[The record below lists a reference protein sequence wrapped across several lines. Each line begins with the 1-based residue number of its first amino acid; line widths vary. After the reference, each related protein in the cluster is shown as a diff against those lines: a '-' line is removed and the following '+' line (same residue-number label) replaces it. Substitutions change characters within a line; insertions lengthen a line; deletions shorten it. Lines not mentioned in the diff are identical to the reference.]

1 MSSKLSTFICQN
13 CGTETSQYFGKCL
26 NCNSW
31 NSIVEEIK
39 SKRSKHQD
47 IKNNKKSIPFN
58 EISSKK
64 ISRFTSGFREFD
76 RVLGGG
82 IVPGSVVLLGGEPG
96 IGKST
101 IVLQSAGKISL
112 NQKVLYITA
121 EESLEQVKI
130 RWERLNQKS
139 INLQIFAETNLS
151 LIIEEIERVNP
162 SFAIIDSIQAIHNHE
177 MESSP
182 GSVSQVRACSSE
194 LQNLAKD
201 NNIAL
206 LIIGH
211 VTKDGAL
218 AGPKTLEHLVDTV
231 INFEGDNISS
241 HRLLRSI
248 KNRFGSTFEIGIF
261 EMLEEGLREIKNPS
275 SIFTNKE
282 NISGVTTTI
291 TNEGSRP
298 LAVDIQALVNKTFYS
313 NPRRTT
319 TGISINRLHQILA
332 VIEKHVGIKLSEFDC
347 YIATGGGFEIN
358 DPSSDLGVAISI
370 LSSLKN
376 IPPLVS
382 SSFIGELGLSGQV
395 RKSNN
400 LRSKIEE
407 AVRLGI
413 KNIVVPKLEEELNN
427 NFQKLINIKEIS
439 NIKEAVDYSL
449 SKEKNQRYISIEL
462 LPEFFNQFSISRYPP
477 GYNLTALD
485 QTSAALSNQI
495 SL

>member
-1 MSSKLSTFICQN
+1 MSNKFSTFICQN
-13 CGTETSQYFGKCL
+13 CGSETSQYFGRCL
-26 NCNSW
+26 NCNEW
-31 NSIVEEIK
+31 NTIVEERK
-39 SKRSKHQD
+39 KTGSKITSVNK
-47 IKNNKKSIPFN
+47 NKKSKLFN
-58 EISSKK
+58 EIEIGN
-64 ISRFTSGFREFD
+64 ISRFSSGFKEFD

-82 IVPGSVVLLGGEPG
+82 IVPGSIVLLGGEPG

-112 NQKVLYITA
+112 NEKVLYITA

-130 RWERLNQKS
+130 RWERLNQSSLDLK
-139 INLQIFAETNLS
+139 IYAETNLS
-151 LIIEEIERVNP
+151 LIIEEIKKIKP
-162 SFAIIDSIQAIHNHE
+162 GFAIIDSIQAINNDE

-182 GSVSQVRACSSE
+182 GSVSQVRTCSSE
-194 LQNLAKD
+194 LQNLAKE

-218 AGPKTLEHLVDTV
+218 AGPKTLEHLVDV
-231 INFEGDNISS
+231 VLNFEGDNIAS
-241 HRLLRSI
+241 HRLLRSV

-261 EMLEEGLREIKNPS
+261 EMLENGLREVINPS

-282 NISGVTTTI
+282 NIAGVTTTI

-298 LAVDIQALVNKTFYS
+298 FAVDIQALVNKTFYN

-319 TGISINRLHQILA
+319 TGMSINRLHQILA
-332 VIEKHVGIKLSEFDC
+332 VIEKHVGIKLSEYDC

-376 IPPLVS
+376 IPPLINCA
-382 SSFIGELGLSGQV
+382 FIGELGLSGQV
-395 RKSNN
+395 RQASNI
-400 LRSKIEE
+400 RTKIDE

-413 KNIVVPKLEEELNN
+413 KNILVPKITGEIKDS
-427 NFQKLINIKEIS
+427 FQKFIQIKEIS
-439 NIKEAVDYSL
+439 NINEAINY
-449 SKEKNQRYISIEL
+449 
-462 LPEFFNQFSISRYPP
+462 
-477 GYNLTALD
+477 AL
-485 QTSAALSNQI
+485 NE
-495 SL
+495 

>member
-1 MSSKLSTFICQN
+1 MSSKFSTFVCQN
-13 CGTETSQYFGKCL
+13 CGYETSQYFGRCI
-26 NCNSW
+26 NCKEW
-31 NSIVEEIK
+31 NTIVEERK
-39 SKRSKHQD
+39 NTRSKTTSVN
-47 IKNNKKSIPFN
+47 KNKKSKLFN
-58 EISSKK
+58 EIEIGS
-64 ISRFTSGFREFD
+64 ISRFTSGFKEFD

-82 IVPGSVVLLGGEPG
+82 IVPGSIVLLGGEPG

-112 NQKVLYITA
+112 NGKVLYITA

-130 RWERLNQKS
+130 RWERLNQSSLDLK
-139 INLQIFAETNLS
+139 IYAETNLS
-151 LIIEEIERVNP
+151 LIIEEIKKIKP
-162 SFAIIDSIQAIHNHE
+162 GFAIIDSIQAINNDE

-182 GSVSQVRACSSE
+182 GSVSQVRTCSSE
-194 LQNLAKD
+194 LQNLAKE

-218 AGPKTLEHLVDTV
+218 AGPKTLEHLVDV
-231 INFEGDNISS
+231 VLNFEGDNIAS
-241 HRLLRSI
+241 HRLLRSV

-261 EMLEEGLREIKNPS
+261 EMLENGLREVINPS

-282 NISGVTTTI
+282 NIAGVTTTI

-298 LAVDIQALVNKTFYS
+298 FAVDIQALVNKTFYN

-319 TGISINRLHQILA
+319 TGMSINRLHQILA
-332 VIEKHVGIKLSEFDC
+332 VIEKHVGIKLSEYDC

-376 IPPLVS
+376 IPPLINCA
-382 SSFIGELGLSGQV
+382 FIGELGLSGQV
-395 RKSNN
+395 RQASNI
-400 LRSKIEE
+400 RAKIDE

-413 KNIVVPKLEEELNN
+413 KNILVPKITSEIKDS
-427 NFQKLINIKEIS
+427 FQKFIQIKEIS
-439 NIKEAVDYSL
+439 NINEAINYALKE
-449 SKEKNQRYISIEL
+449 
-462 LPEFFNQFSISRYPP
+462 
-477 GYNLTALD
+477 
-485 QTSAALSNQI
+485 
-495 SL
+495 

>member
-1 MSSKLSTFICQN
+1 MSNKFSTFICQN
-13 CGTETSQYFGKCL
+13 CGSETSQYFGRCL
-26 NCNSW
+26 NCNEW
-31 NSIVEEIK
+31 NTIVEERK
-39 SKRSKHQD
+39 NTRSK
-47 IKNNKKSIPFN
+47 ITSVNKNKKSKLFN
-58 EISSKK
+58 EIEIGN
-64 ISRFTSGFREFD
+64 ISRFTSGFKEFD

-82 IVPGSVVLLGGEPG
+82 IVPGSIVLLGGEPG

-112 NQKVLYITA
+112 NGKVLYITA

-130 RWERLNQKS
+130 RWERLNQNSLDLK
-139 INLQIFAETNLS
+139 IYAETNLS
-151 LIIEEIERVNP
+151 LIIEEIKKIKP
-162 SFAIIDSIQAIHNHE
+162 GFAIIDSIQAINNDE

-182 GSVSQVRACSSE
+182 GSVSQVRTCSSE
-194 LQNLAKD
+194 LQNLAKE

-218 AGPKTLEHLVDTV
+218 AGPKTLEHLVDV
-231 INFEGDNISS
+231 VLNFEGDNIAS
-241 HRLLRSI
+241 HRLLRSV

-261 EMLEEGLREIKNPS
+261 EMLENGLREVINPS

-298 LAVDIQALVNKTFYS
+298 FAVDIQALVNKTFYN

-319 TGISINRLHQILA
+319 TGMSINRLHQILA
-332 VIEKHVGIKLSEFDC
+332 VIEKHVGIKLSEYDC

-376 IPPLVS
+376 IPPLINCA
-382 SSFIGELGLSGQV
+382 FIGELGLSGQV
-395 RKSNN
+395 RQASNI
-400 LRSKIEE
+400 RAKIDE

-413 KNIVVPKLEEELNN
+413 KNILVPKITSEIKDS
-427 NFQKLINIKEIS
+427 FQKFIQIKEIS
-439 NIKEAVDYSL
+439 NINEAINY
-449 SKEKNQRYISIEL
+449 
-462 LPEFFNQFSISRYPP
+462 
-477 GYNLTALD
+477 AL
-485 QTSAALSNQI
+485 NE
-495 SL
+495 

>member
-1 MSSKLSTFICQN
+1 MSNKFSTFICQN
-13 CGTETSQYFGKCL
+13 CGSETSQYFGRCL
-26 NCNSW
+26 NCNEW
-31 NSIVEEIK
+31 NTIVEERK
-39 SKRSKHQD
+39 NTRSK
-47 IKNNKKSIPFN
+47 ITSVNKNKKSKLFN
-58 EISSKK
+58 EIEIGN
-64 ISRFTSGFREFD
+64 ISRFTSGFKEFD

-82 IVPGSVVLLGGEPG
+82 IVPGSIVLLGGEPG

-112 NQKVLYITA
+112 NEKVLYITA

-130 RWERLNQKS
+130 RWERLNQSSLDLK
-139 INLQIFAETNLS
+139 IYAETNLS
-151 LIIEEIERVNP
+151 SIIEEIKKIKP
-162 SFAIIDSIQAIHNHE
+162 GFAIIDSIQAINNDE

-182 GSVSQVRACSSE
+182 GSVSQVRTCSSE
-194 LQNLAKD
+194 LQNLAKE

-218 AGPKTLEHLVDTV
+218 AGPKTLEHLVDV
-231 INFEGDNISS
+231 VLNFEGDNIAS
-241 HRLLRSI
+241 HRLLRSV

-261 EMLEEGLREIKNPS
+261 EMLENGLREVINPS

-291 TNEGSRP
+291 TSEGSRP
-298 LAVDIQALVNKTFYS
+298 FAVDIQALVNKTFYN

-319 TGISINRLHQILA
+319 TGMSINRLHQILA
-332 VIEKHVGIKLSEFDC
+332 VIEKHVGIKLSEYDC

-376 IPPLVS
+376 IPPLINCA
-382 SSFIGELGLSGQV
+382 FIGELGLSGQV
-395 RKSNN
+395 RQASNI
-400 LRSKIEE
+400 RAKIDE

-413 KNIVVPKLEEELNN
+413 KNILVPKITSEIKDS
-427 NFQKLINIKEIS
+427 FQKFIQIIEIS
-439 NIKEAVDYSL
+439 NINEAI
-449 SKEKNQRYISIEL
+449 NH
-462 LPEFFNQFSISRYPP
+462 
-477 GYNLTALD
+477 ALND
-485 QTSAALSNQI
+485 
-495 SL
+495 

>member
-1 MSSKLSTFICQN
+1 MSNKFSTFICQN
-13 CGTETSQYFGKCL
+13 CGSETSQYFGRCL
-26 NCNSW
+26 NCNEW
-31 NSIVEEIK
+31 NTIVEERK
-39 SKRSKHQD
+39 NTRSKTTSVN
-47 IKNNKKSIPFN
+47 KNKKSKLFN
-58 EISSKK
+58 EIEIGN
-64 ISRFTSGFREFD
+64 ISRFTSGFKEFD

-82 IVPGSVVLLGGEPG
+82 IVPGSIVLLGGEPG

-112 NQKVLYITA
+112 NGKVLYITA

-130 RWERLNQKS
+130 RWERLNQSSLDLK
-139 INLQIFAETNLS
+139 IYAETNLS
-151 LIIEEIERVNP
+151 LIIEEIKKIKP
-162 SFAIIDSIQAIHNHE
+162 GFAIIDSIQAINNDE

-182 GSVSQVRACSSE
+182 GSVSQVRTCSSE
-194 LQNLAKD
+194 LQNLAKE

-218 AGPKTLEHLVDTV
+218 AGPKTLEHLVDV
-231 INFEGDNISS
+231 VLNFEGDNIAS
-241 HRLLRSI
+241 HRLLRSV

-261 EMLEEGLREIKNPS
+261 EMLENGLREVINPS

-298 LAVDIQALVNKTFYS
+298 FAVDIQALVNKTFYN

-319 TGISINRLHQILA
+319 TGMSINRLHQILA
-332 VIEKHVGIKLSEFDC
+332 VIEKHVGIKLSEYDC

-376 IPPLVS
+376 IPPLINCA
-382 SSFIGELGLSGQV
+382 FIGELGLSGQV
-395 RKSNN
+395 RQASNI
-400 LRSKIEE
+400 RAKIDE

-413 KNIVVPKLEEELNN
+413 KNILVPKITSEIKDS
-427 NFQKLINIKEIS
+427 FQKFIQIKEIS
-439 NIKEAVDYSL
+439 NRNEAINYALKE
-449 SKEKNQRYISIEL
+449 
-462 LPEFFNQFSISRYPP
+462 
-477 GYNLTALD
+477 
-485 QTSAALSNQI
+485 
-495 SL
+495 

>member
-1 MSSKLSTFICQN
+1 MSNKFSTFICQN
-13 CGTETSQYFGKCL
+13 CGSETSQYFGRCL
-26 NCNSW
+26 NCNEW
-31 NSIVEEIK
+31 NTIVEERK
-39 SKRSKHQD
+39 NTRSK
-47 IKNNKKSIPFN
+47 ITSVNKNKKSKLFN
-58 EISSKK
+58 EIEIGN
-64 ISRFTSGFREFD
+64 ISRFTSGFKEFD

-82 IVPGSVVLLGGEPG
+82 IVPGSIVLLGGEPG

-112 NQKVLYITA
+112 NEKVLYITA

-130 RWERLNQKS
+130 RWERLNQSSLDLK
-139 INLQIFAETNLS
+139 IYAETNLS
-151 LIIEEIERVNP
+151 LIIEEIKKIKP
-162 SFAIIDSIQAIHNHE
+162 GFAIIDSIQAINNDE

-182 GSVSQVRACSSE
+182 GSVSQVRTCSSE
-194 LQNLAKD
+194 LQNLAKE

-218 AGPKTLEHLVDTV
+218 AGPKTLEHLVDV
-231 INFEGDNISS
+231 VLNFEGDNIAS
-241 HRLLRSI
+241 HRLLRSV

-261 EMLEEGLREIKNPS
+261 EMLENGLREVINPS

-298 LAVDIQALVNKTFYS
+298 FAVDIQALVNKTFYN

-332 VIEKHVGIKLSEFDC
+332 VIEKHVGIKLSEYDC

-376 IPPLVS
+376 IPPLINCA
-382 SSFIGELGLSGQV
+382 FIGELGLSGQV
-395 RKSNN
+395 RQASN
-400 LRSKIEE
+400 LRAKIDE
-407 AVRLGI
+407 AIRLGI
-413 KNIVVPKLEEELNN
+413 KNILVPKTTIEIKDS
-427 NFQKLINIKEIS
+427 FQKLIKIKEIS
-439 NIKEAVDYSL
+439 NINEAMNYALKE
-449 SKEKNQRYISIEL
+449 
-462 LPEFFNQFSISRYPP
+462 
-477 GYNLTALD
+477 
-485 QTSAALSNQI
+485 
-495 SL
+495 

>member
-1 MSSKLSTFICQN
+1 MSNKFSTFICQN
-13 CGTETSQYFGKCL
+13 CGSETSQYFGRCV
-26 NCNSW
+26 NCNEW
-31 NSIVEEIK
+31 NTIVEERK
-39 SKRSKHQD
+39 NTRSK
-47 IKNNKKSIPFN
+47 ITSVNKNKKSKLFN
-58 EISSKK
+58 EIEIGN
-64 ISRFTSGFREFD
+64 ISRFTSGFKEFD

-82 IVPGSVVLLGGEPG
+82 IVPGSIVLLGGEPG

-112 NQKVLYITA
+112 NEKVLYITA

-130 RWERLNQKS
+130 RWERLNQSSLDLK
-139 INLQIFAETNLS
+139 IYAETNLS
-151 LIIEEIERVNP
+151 LIIEEIKKIKP
-162 SFAIIDSIQAIHNHE
+162 GFAIIDSIQAINNDE

-182 GSVSQVRACSSE
+182 GSVSQVRTCSSE
-194 LQNLAKD
+194 LQNLAKE

-218 AGPKTLEHLVDTV
+218 AGPKTLEHLVDV
-231 INFEGDNISS
+231 VLNFEGDNIAS
-241 HRLLRSI
+241 HRLLRSV

-261 EMLEEGLREIKNPS
+261 EMLENGLREVINPS

-298 LAVDIQALVNKTFYS
+298 FAVDIQALVNKTFYN

-319 TGISINRLHQILA
+319 TGMSINRLHQILA
-332 VIEKHVGIKLSEFDC
+332 VIEKHVGIKLSEYDC

-376 IPPLVS
+376 IPPLINCA
-382 SSFIGELGLSGQV
+382 FIGELGLSGQV
-395 RKSNN
+395 RQASNI
-400 LRSKIEE
+400 RAKIDE

-413 KNIVVPKLEEELNN
+413 KNILVPKITSEIKDS
-427 NFQKLINIKEIS
+427 FQKFIQIKEIS
-439 NIKEAVDYSL
+439 NINEAINY
-449 SKEKNQRYISIEL
+449 
-462 LPEFFNQFSISRYPP
+462 
-477 GYNLTALD
+477 AL
-485 QTSAALSNQI
+485 NE
-495 SL
+495 

>member
-1 MSSKLSTFICQN
+1 MSNKFSTFICQN
-13 CGTETSQYFGKCL
+13 CGSETSQYFGRCL
-26 NCNSW
+26 NCNEW
-31 NSIVEEIK
+31 NTIVEERK
-39 SKRSKHQD
+39 NTRSKTTSVN
-47 IKNNKKSIPFN
+47 KNKKSKLFN
-58 EISSKK
+58 EIEIGN
-64 ISRFTSGFREFD
+64 ISRFTSGFKEFD

-82 IVPGSVVLLGGEPG
+82 IVPGSIVLLGGEPG

-112 NQKVLYITA
+112 NGKVLYITA

-130 RWERLNQKS
+130 RWERLNQSSLDLK
-139 INLQIFAETNLS
+139 IYAETNLS
-151 LIIEEIERVNP
+151 LIIEEIKKIKP
-162 SFAIIDSIQAIHNHE
+162 GFAIIDSIQAINNDE

-182 GSVSQVRACSSE
+182 GSVSQVRTCSSE
-194 LQNLAKD
+194 LQNLAKE

-218 AGPKTLEHLVDTV
+218 AGPKTLEHLVDV
-231 INFEGDNISS
+231 VLNFEGDNIAS
-241 HRLLRSI
+241 HRLLRSV

-261 EMLEEGLREIKNPS
+261 EMLENGLREVINPS

-298 LAVDIQALVNKTFYS
+298 FAVDIQALVNKTFYN

-319 TGISINRLHQILA
+319 TGMSINRLHQILA
-332 VIEKHVGIKLSEFDC
+332 VIEKHVGFKLSEYDC

-376 IPPLVS
+376 IPPLINCA
-382 SSFIGELGLSGQV
+382 FIGELGLSGQV
-395 RKSNN
+395 RQASNI
-400 LRSKIEE
+400 RAKIDE

-413 KNIVVPKLEEELNN
+413 KNILVPKITSEIKDS
-427 NFQKLINIKEIS
+427 FQKYIQIKEIS
-439 NIKEAVDYSL
+439 NINEAINY
-449 SKEKNQRYISIEL
+449 
-462 LPEFFNQFSISRYPP
+462 
-477 GYNLTALD
+477 AL
-485 QTSAALSNQI
+485 NE
-495 SL
+495 

>member
-1 MSSKLSTFICQN
+1 MSSKFSTFICQN
-13 CGTETSQYFGKCL
+13 CGSETSQYFGRCL
-26 NCNSW
+26 NCNEW
-31 NSIVEEIK
+31 NTIVEERKKVRSKTTNINK
-39 SKRSKHQD
+39 SKKSKL
-47 IKNNKKSIPFN
+47 FN
-58 EISSKK
+58 EIEIET
-64 ISRFTSGFREFD
+64 ISRFTSGFKEFD

-82 IVPGSVVLLGGEPG
+82 IVPGSIVLLGGEPG

-112 NQKVLYITA
+112 NEKVLYITA

-130 RWERLNQKS
+130 RWERLNQNS
-139 INLQIFAETNLS
+139 LNLKIYAETNLS
-151 LIIEEIERVNP
+151 LIIEEIKQIRPGLV
-162 SFAIIDSIQAIHNHE
+162 IIDSIQAINSDE

-182 GSVSQVRACSSE
+182 GSVSQVRTCSSE
-194 LQNLAKD
+194 LQNLAKE

-218 AGPKTLEHLVDTV
+218 AGPKTLEHLVDV
-231 INFEGDNISS
+231 VLNFEGDNIAS
-241 HRLLRSI
+241 HRLLRSV

-261 EMLEEGLREIKNPS
+261 EMLENGLREVSNPS

-298 LAVDIQALVNKTFYS
+298 FAVDIQALVNRTFYN

-332 VIEKHVGIKLSEFDC
+332 VIEKHVGIKLSEYDC

-376 IPPLVS
+376 IPPLINCA
-382 SSFIGELGLSGQV
+382 FIGELGLSGQV
-395 RKSNN
+395 RQASN
-400 LRSKIEE
+400 LRAKIDE
-407 AVRLGI
+407 AIRLGI
-413 KNIVVPKLEEELNN
+413 KNILVPKTTIEIKDS
-427 NFQKLINIKEIS
+427 FQKLILLKEIS
-439 NIKEAVDYSL
+439 TINEAMNYALKE
-449 SKEKNQRYISIEL
+449 
-462 LPEFFNQFSISRYPP
+462 
-477 GYNLTALD
+477 
-485 QTSAALSNQI
+485 
-495 SL
+495 

>member
-1 MSSKLSTFICQN
+1 MSNKFSTFICQN
-13 CGTETSQYFGKCL
+13 CGSETSQYFGRCL
-26 NCNSW
+26 NCNEW
-31 NSIVEEIK
+31 NTIVEERK
-39 SKRSKHQD
+39 NTRSK
-47 IKNNKKSIPFN
+47 ITSVNKNKKSKLFN
-58 EISSKK
+58 EIEIGN
-64 ISRFTSGFREFD
+64 ISRFTSGFKEFD

-82 IVPGSVVLLGGEPG
+82 IVPGSIVLLGGEPG

-112 NQKVLYITA
+112 NEKVLYITA

-130 RWERLNQKS
+130 RWERLNQSSLDLK
-139 INLQIFAETNLS
+139 IYAETNLS
-151 LIIEEIERVNP
+151 LIIEEIKKIKP
-162 SFAIIDSIQAIHNHE
+162 GFAIIDSIQAINNDE

-182 GSVSQVRACSSE
+182 GSVSQVRTCSSE
-194 LQNLAKD
+194 LQNLAKE

-218 AGPKTLEHLVDTV
+218 AGPKTLEHLVDV
-231 INFEGDNISS
+231 VLNFEGDNIAS
-241 HRLLRSI
+241 HRLLRSV

-261 EMLEEGLREIKNPS
+261 EMLENGLREVINPS

-282 NISGVTTTI
+282 NIAGVTTTI

-298 LAVDIQALVNKTFYS
+298 FAVDIQALVNKTFYN

-319 TGISINRLHQILA
+319 TGMSINRLHQILA
-332 VIEKHVGIKLSEFDC
+332 VIEKHVGIKLSEYDC

-376 IPPLVS
+376 IPPLINCA
-382 SSFIGELGLSGQV
+382 FIGELGLSGQV
-395 RKSNN
+395 RQASNI
-400 LRSKIEE
+400 RAKIDE

-413 KNIVVPKLEEELNN
+413 KNILVPKITSEIKDS
-427 NFQKLINIKEIS
+427 FQKFIQIKEIS
-439 NIKEAVDYSL
+439 NINEAI
-449 SKEKNQRYISIEL
+449 NH
-462 LPEFFNQFSISRYPP
+462 
-477 GYNLTALD
+477 AL
-485 QTSAALSNQI
+485 NE
-495 SL
+495 

>member
-1 MSSKLSTFICQN
+1 MSNKFSTFICQN
-13 CGTETSQYFGKCL
+13 CGSETSQYFGRCL
-26 NCNSW
+26 NCNEW
-31 NSIVEEIK
+31 NTIVEERK
-39 SKRSKHQD
+39 NTRSK
-47 IKNNKKSIPFN
+47 ITSVNKNKKSKLFN
-58 EISSKK
+58 EIEIGN
-64 ISRFTSGFREFD
+64 ISRFTSGFKEFD

-82 IVPGSVVLLGGEPG
+82 IVPGSIVLLGGEPG

-112 NQKVLYITA
+112 NEKVLYITA

-130 RWERLNQKS
+130 RWERLNQSSLDLK
-139 INLQIFAETNLS
+139 IYAETNLS
-151 LIIEEIERVNP
+151 LIIEEIKKIKP
-162 SFAIIDSIQAIHNHE
+162 GFAIIDSIQAINNDE

-182 GSVSQVRACSSE
+182 GSVSQVRTCSSE
-194 LQNLAKD
+194 LQNLAKE

-218 AGPKTLEHLVDTV
+218 AGPKTLEHLVDV
-231 INFEGDNISS
+231 VLNFEGDNIAS
-241 HRLLRSI
+241 HRLLRSV

-261 EMLEEGLREIKNPS
+261 EMLENGLREVINPS

-298 LAVDIQALVNKTFYS
+298 FAVDIQALVNKTFYN

-319 TGISINRLHQILA
+319 TGMSINRLHQILA
-332 VIEKHVGIKLSEFDC
+332 VIEKHVGIKLSEYDC

-376 IPPLVS
+376 IPPLINCA
-382 SSFIGELGLSGQV
+382 FIGELGLSGQV
-395 RKSNN
+395 RQASNI
-400 LRSKIEE
+400 RAKIDE
-407 AVRLGI
+407 AIRLGI
-413 KNIVVPKLEEELNN
+413 KNILVPKITSEIKDS
-427 NFQKLINIKEIS
+427 FQKFIQIKEIS
-439 NIKEAVDYSL
+439 NINEAINY
-449 SKEKNQRYISIEL
+449 
-462 LPEFFNQFSISRYPP
+462 
-477 GYNLTALD
+477 AL
-485 QTSAALSNQI
+485 NE
-495 SL
+495 